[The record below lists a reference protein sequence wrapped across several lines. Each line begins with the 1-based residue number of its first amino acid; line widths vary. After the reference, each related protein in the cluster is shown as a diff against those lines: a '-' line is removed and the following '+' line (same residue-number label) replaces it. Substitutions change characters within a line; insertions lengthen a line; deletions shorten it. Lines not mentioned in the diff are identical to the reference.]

1 MATGVMQHDHFKTE
15 VFRQVGTGW
24 RAASRQRSEK
34 SMGNRILSNENIV
47 ASFLL
52 REKILSPQSPFGFG
66 YSLAK
71 LLTGQ
76 VSQDR
81 PNSALDLG

>member
-1 MATGVMQHDHFKTE
+1 
-15 VFRQVGTGW
+15 
-24 RAASRQRSEK
+24 
-34 SMGNRILSNENIV
+34 MGNRILSNENIV

-52 REKILSPQSPFGFG
+52 REKILSPTGPFGFG

-71 LLTGQ
+71 LLTAR